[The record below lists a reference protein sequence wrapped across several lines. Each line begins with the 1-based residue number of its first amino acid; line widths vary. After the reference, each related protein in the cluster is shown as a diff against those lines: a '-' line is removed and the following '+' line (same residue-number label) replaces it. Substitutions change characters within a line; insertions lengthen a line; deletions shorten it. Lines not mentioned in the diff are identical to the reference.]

1 MPFFPTGKEGTYIF
15 TPLVFLFYAGN
26 FLILNPEE
34 RNINVNTI
42 IQGILNG
49 SMMGCIYA
57 LIALGLSIIFGVMN
71 IVNFAHGDFV
81 MLSMYFTFWAG
92 SLFSI
97 DAVATPFITF
107 PLLFLFGVVVY
118 FLIIEGTLRQKYVT
132 QIAVTVGLMTLL
144 RALAQI
150 MWKAQARALPYSII
164 QGSVNIGEI
173 TLMTSRIISA
183 LVSIAAIFVVA
194 LFFDKTWP
202 GRAIRAASDDLDA
215 ASLMGVNYR
224 WIYAFSFGLG
234 SALTALAGGLLMSFQ
249 QVDPTMGL
257 RFGLLSWCILALTGM
272 GSIPGL
278 LVSGIIVGSAE
289 SISMSLWD
297 PRARSLIIY
306 LIFVLVLWLRPRG
319 IFGRK

>member
-1 MPFFPTGKEGTYIF
+1 
-15 TPLVFLFYAGN
+15 
-26 FLILNPEE
+26 
-34 RNINVNTI
+34 
-42 IQGILNG
+42 
-49 SMMGCIYA
+49 MMGCIYA

-81 MLSMYFTFWAG
+81 MLSMYFTFWVG
-92 SLFSI
+92 TFFSI
-97 DAVATPFITF
+97 DAVATPVITF
-107 PLLFLFGVVVY
+107 PLLFIFGVLIY
-118 FLIIEGTLRQKYVT
+118 YLIIEGTLRQKYVT

-150 MWKAQARALPYSII
+150 VWKAQARALPYSII
-164 QGSVNIGEI
+164 QGNIQLGEI
-173 TLMTSRIISA
+173 SLMQSRLFSA
-183 LVSIAAIFVVA
+183 LVSIAAILLVA
-194 LFFDKTWP
+194 LFFNRTWT
-202 GRAIRAASDDLDA
+202 GRAIRAASDDLDS

-224 WIYAFSFGLG
+224 RTYAISFGLG

-257 RFGLLSWCILALTGM
+257 RFGLLSWCILALTGL

-289 SISMSLWD
+289 SLAMSLWD

-306 LIFVLVLWLRPRG
+306 LIFVIVLWLRPRG

>member
-1 MPFFPTGKEGTYIF
+1 MST
-15 TPLVFLFYAGN
+15 V
-26 FLILNPEE
+26 
-34 RNINVNTI
+34 
-42 IQGILNG
+42 IQNLLNG
-49 SMMGCIYA
+49 AMMGFIYA

-81 MLSMYFTFWAG
+81 MLSMYFTFWVG
-92 SLFSI
+92 SLWSI
-97 DAVATPFITF
+97 DAFATPVITF
-107 PLLFLFGVVVY
+107 PLLFLFGILVY

-132 QIAVTVGLMTLL
+132 QIAVTVGLLTLL

-150 MWKAQARALPYSII
+150 VWKAQPRALPYSLI
-164 QGSVNIGEI
+164 QGSLDIGPVTI
-173 TLMTSRIISA
+173 LLSR
-183 LVSIAAIFVVA
+183 LVSAGVSLVAILLVY
-194 LFFDKTWP
+194 LFFTKTWQ

-224 WIYAFSFGLG
+224 WVYAFSFGLG
-234 SALTALAGGLLMSFQ
+234 SALTAIAGGLLMSFQ

-257 RFGLLSWCILALTGM
+257 RFGLLSWCILALTGL

-278 LVSGIIVGSAE
+278 LISGVIVGSAE
-289 SISMSLWD
+289 SLAMSLWD

-319 IFGRK
+319 LFGRK